1 MTSFIKEPG
10 LEAVLSHGLNKAG
23 AELKLTSCLL
33 TASHVQ
39 NLSTFSP
46 TGSRST
52 PSQALP
58 AAVGIRACMIG
69 LCHSLGIVKSYLWWV
84 RGPQAPALS
93 GVCAFKCHRQ
103 KFWISWGPSSA
114 FLIGILMQVVQGP
127 LSAKQGCKW
136 TSALTPSGPYQ
147 FERRCCSW
155 HESWERQHFLMTRVY
170 HSLASFEGPMEGFV
184 DYLWGA
190 AESRMLSILPS
201 PVLLLNREQL
211 MENSILCVLFFF
223 FWWGTNPSAA
233 HSQHIRV

>member
-1 MTSFIKEPG
+1 
-10 LEAVLSHGLNKAG
+10 
-23 AELKLTSCLL
+23 
-33 TASHVQ
+33 
-39 NLSTFSP
+39 
-46 TGSRST
+46 
-52 PSQALP
+52 
-58 AAVGIRACMIG
+58 MIG

-223 FWWGTNPSAA
+223 FFWWGTNPSAA